1 MSKEKISIVIPCY
14 NVEKYVEKCIKSIMN
29 QTYSDLEVIVID
41 DKSTDGTYDVLLK
54 LKKEYNDRFILLQN
68 EKNSGLAYT
77 RNFGVKKATGKYIG
91 FIDSDDYVAPD
102 YYEVLVEKILNDK
115 SDLVVNDIQLV
126 DESGNNIGNVVKSC
140 ILDEVSKVSIIDNGL
155 AASACNK
162 LLRKDLLL
170 KYPFLEGKINEDVAS
185 IIPII
190 VHSDKISYTDKAVY
204 NYVQRH
210 NSIQNSK
217 FSEKRFDMFDSIKVC
232 LDRISDDSNYETYRD
247 IILLHQLLET
257 YIYILIEI
265 NDEDERYNL
274 ISKFIDKLNEFEFKI
289 WNLKC
294 LKSFIKRH
302 RRKLRP
308 YYYVL
313 IKMLK
318 SGNAKKINAVINFK
332 KNFRTNLK
340 KLIGKNKENGKYT
353 IGELERLAKKQSS
366 KKDSHVKVS
375 VVVPNYN
382 YSKFLIRRLY
392 SILSQTEK
400 IYELIILDDKS
411 TDDSRELI
419 DKIYDSL
426 KQYVNIKKVYNEE
439 NSGTPFKQWA
449 KGMSLASGDY
459 IWIAEAD
466 DYCDKHMLN
475 SLVGKVKEDSEIY
488 IAYVDTAFTDKY
500 GNITLKS
507 IKPEIDIMKTGHWDR
522 DYVNNGL
529 NEIENFT
536 FLNNTIANVS
546 SCIIKN
552 VDYTNVYDEIGKYRQ
567 AGDWVFYINV
577 MAEGKVAY
585 IDKIMNYYRV
595 HDAQVTTQMKKE
607 KHLVEIQEIYKYIT
621 NKFGTNEFQEEKRK
635 ERIEFLKRVWN
646 LK

>member
-29 QTYSDLEVIVID
+29 QTYSELEVIVID

-102 YYEVLVEKILNDK
+102 YYEVLAEKILNDK
-115 SDLVVNDIQLV
+115 SDLVINDIQLV

-232 LDRISDDSNYETYRD
+232 LGRISDDSNYETYRD
-247 IILLHQLLET
+247 IILLHQLLEI

-274 ISKFIDKLNEFEFKI
+274 ISKFIDKLNEFGFKI

-318 SGNAKKINAVINFK
+318 SGNARKINAVINFK

-366 KKDSHVKVS
+366 KKDSQVKVS

-419 DKIYDSL
+419 DKVYNSL
-426 KQYVNIKKVYNEE
+426 RQYVNIKKVYNEE

-488 IAYVDTAFTDKY
+488 IAYVDTAFTDKN

-552 VDYTNVYDEIGKYRQ
+552 VDYTDVYDEIGKYRQ

-577 MAEGKVAY
+577 MAKGKVAY

-621 NKFGTNEFQEEKRK
+621 NKFGTNKFQEEKRK

>member
-29 QTYSDLEVIVID
+29 QTYSELEVIVID

-247 IILLHQLLET
+247 IILLHQLLEI

-274 ISKFIDKLNEFEFKI
+274 ISKFIDKLNEFGFKI

-318 SGNAKKINAVINFK
+318 SGNARKINAVINFK

-366 KKDSHVKVS
+366 KKDSQVKVS

-419 DKIYDSL
+419 DKVYNSL

-488 IAYVDTAFTDKY
+488 IAYVDTAFTDKN

-552 VDYTNVYDEIGKYRQ
+552 VDYTDVYDEIGKYRQ

-577 MAEGKVAY
+577 MAKGKVAY

-621 NKFGTNEFQEEKRK
+621 NKFGTNKFQEEKRK

>member
-102 YYEVLVEKILNDK
+102 YYEVLAKKILNDK

-247 IILLHQLLET
+247 IILLHQLLEI

-274 ISKFIDKLNEFEFKI
+274 ISKFIDKLNEFGFKI

-318 SGNAKKINAVINFK
+318 SGNARKINAVINFK

-366 KKDSHVKVS
+366 KKDSQVKVS

-419 DKIYDSL
+419 DKVYNSL

-488 IAYVDTAFTDKY
+488 IAYVDTAFTDKN

-552 VDYTNVYDEIGKYRQ
+552 VDYTDIYDEIGKYRQ

-577 MAEGKVAY
+577 MAKGKVAY

-621 NKFGTNEFQEEKRK
+621 NKFGTNKFQEEKRK

>member
-29 QTYSDLEVIVID
+29 QTYSELEVIVID

-102 YYEVLVEKILNDK
+102 YYEVLAEKILNDK

-247 IILLHQLLET
+247 IILLHQLLEI

-274 ISKFIDKLNEFEFKI
+274 ISKFIDKLNEFGFKI

-318 SGNAKKINAVINFK
+318 SGNARKINAVINFK

-366 KKDSHVKVS
+366 KKDSQVKVS

-419 DKIYDSL
+419 DKVYNSL

-488 IAYVDTAFTDKY
+488 IAYVDTAFTDKN

-552 VDYTNVYDEIGKYRQ
+552 VDYTDVYDEIGKYRQ

-577 MAEGKVAY
+577 MAKGKIAY

-621 NKFGTNEFQEEKRK
+621 NKFGTNKFQEEKRK

>member
-102 YYEVLVEKILNDK
+102 YYEVLAEKILNDK

-247 IILLHQLLET
+247 IILLHQLLEI

-274 ISKFIDKLNEFEFKI
+274 ISKFIDKLNEFGFKI

-318 SGNAKKINAVINFK
+318 NGNTRKINAVINFK

-340 KLIGKNKENGKYT
+340 KLIGKNNENGKYT

-366 KKDSHVKVS
+366 KKDSQVKVS

-419 DKIYDSL
+419 DKVYNSL

-488 IAYVDTAFTDKY
+488 IAYVDTAFTDKN

-552 VDYTNVYDEIGKYRQ
+552 VDYTDVYDEIGKYRQ

-577 MAEGKVAY
+577 MAKGKVAY

-621 NKFGTNEFQEEKRK
+621 NKFGTNKFQEEKRK

>member
-29 QTYSDLEVIVID
+29 QTYSELEVIVID
-41 DKSTDGTYDVLLK
+41 DKSTDGTYEVLLK
-54 LKKEYNDRFILLQN
+54 LKKEYKDRFILLQN
-68 EKNSGLAYT
+68 EKNNGLAYT

-102 YYEVLVEKILNDK
+102 YYKVLAEKILNDK

-247 IILLHQLLET
+247 IILLHQLLEI

-274 ISKFIDKLNEFEFKI
+274 ISKFIDKLNEFGFKI

-318 SGNAKKINAVINFK
+318 SGNARKINAVINFK

-366 KKDSHVKVS
+366 KKDSQVKVS

-419 DKIYDSL
+419 DKVYNSL

-488 IAYVDTAFTDKY
+488 IAYVDTAFTDKN

-507 IKPEIDIMKTGHWDR
+507 IKPEIDIMKTGHWDK

-552 VDYTNVYDEIGKYRQ
+552 VDYTDVYDEIGKYRQ

-577 MAEGKVAY
+577 MAKGKVAY

-621 NKFGTNEFQEEKRK
+621 NKFGTNKFQEEKRK

>member
-29 QTYSDLEVIVID
+29 QTYSELEVIVID

-102 YYEVLVEKILNDK
+102 YYEVLAEKILNDK

-140 ILDEVSKVSIIDNGL
+140 ILDEVSKVSIIDNWL

-232 LDRISDDSNYETYRD
+232 LGRISDDSNYETYRD
-247 IILLHQLLET
+247 IILLHQLLEI

-274 ISKFIDKLNEFEFKI
+274 ISKFIDKLNEFGFKI

-318 SGNAKKINAVINFK
+318 SGNARKINAVINFK

-366 KKDSHVKVS
+366 KKDSQVKVS

-419 DKIYDSL
+419 DK
-426 KQYVNIKKVYNEE
+426 VYN
-439 NSGTPFKQWA
+439 
-449 KGMSLASGDY
+449 SL
-459 IWIAEAD
+459 
-466 DYCDKHMLN
+466 
-475 SLVGKVKEDSEIY
+475 
-488 IAYVDTAFTDKY
+488 
-500 GNITLKS
+500 
-507 IKPEIDIMKTGHWDR
+507 
-522 DYVNNGL
+522 
-529 NEIENFT
+529 
-536 FLNNTIANVS
+536 
-546 SCIIKN
+546 
-552 VDYTNVYDEIGKYRQ
+552 RQ
-567 AGDWVFYINV
+567 
-577 MAEGKVAY
+577 
-585 IDKIMNYYRV
+585 
-595 HDAQVTTQMKKE
+595 
-607 KHLVEIQEIYKYIT
+607 
-621 NKFGTNEFQEEKRK
+621 
-635 ERIEFLKRVWN
+635 
-646 LK
+646 

>member
-29 QTYSDLEVIVID
+29 QTYSELEVIVID

-68 EKNSGLAYT
+68 EKNGGLAYT

-102 YYEVLVEKILNDK
+102 YYEVLAEKILNDK

-247 IILLHQLLET
+247 IILLHQLLEI

-274 ISKFIDKLNEFEFKI
+274 ISKFIDKLNEFGFKI

-318 SGNAKKINAVINFK
+318 SGNAKEINAVINFK

-488 IAYVDTAFTDKY
+488 IAYVDTAFTDKN

-552 VDYTNVYDEIGKYRQ
+552 VDYTDVYDEIGKYRQ

-577 MAEGKVAY
+577 MAKGKVAY

-621 NKFGTNEFQEEKRK
+621 NKFGTNKFQEEKRK

>member
-1 MSKEKISIVIPCY
+1 MSKEKISIIIPCY

-29 QTYSDLEVIVID
+29 QTYSELEVIVID

-247 IILLHQLLET
+247 IILLHQLLEI

-274 ISKFIDKLNEFEFKI
+274 ISKFIDKLNEFGFKI

-318 SGNAKKINAVINFK
+318 SGNARKINAVINFK

-366 KKDSHVKVS
+366 KKDSQVKVS

-419 DKIYDSL
+419 DKVYNSL

-488 IAYVDTAFTDKY
+488 IAYVDTAFTDKN

-552 VDYTNVYDEIGKYRQ
+552 VDYTDVYDEIGKYRQ

-577 MAEGKVAY
+577 MAKGKVAY

-621 NKFGTNEFQEEKRK
+621 NKFGTNKFQEEKRK

>member
-1 MSKEKISIVIPCY
+1 M
-14 NVEKYVEKCIKSIMN
+14 
-29 QTYSDLEVIVID
+29 
-41 DKSTDGTYDVLLK
+41 
-54 LKKEYNDRFILLQN
+54 
-68 EKNSGLAYT
+68 
-77 RNFGVKKATGKYIG
+77 
-91 FIDSDDYVAPD
+91 
-102 YYEVLVEKILNDK
+102 
-115 SDLVVNDIQLV
+115 
-126 DESGNNIGNVVKSC
+126 
-140 ILDEVSKVSIIDNGL
+140 
-155 AASACNK
+155 
-162 LLRKDLLL
+162 
-170 KYPFLEGKINEDVAS
+170 
-185 IIPII
+185 
-190 VHSDKISYTDKAVY
+190 
-204 NYVQRH
+204 
-210 NSIQNSK
+210 
-217 FSEKRFDMFDSIKVC
+217 
-232 LDRISDDSNYETYRD
+232 
-247 IILLHQLLET
+247 
-257 YIYILIEI
+257 IEI

-274 ISKFIDKLNEFEFKI
+274 ISKFIDKLNEFGFKI

-318 SGNAKKINAVINFK
+318 SGNARKINAVINFK

-366 KKDSHVKVS
+366 KKDSQVKVS

-419 DKIYDSL
+419 DKVYNSL

-488 IAYVDTAFTDKY
+488 IAYVDTAFTDKN

-552 VDYTNVYDEIGKYRQ
+552 VDYTDVYDEIGKYRQ

-577 MAEGKVAY
+577 MAKGKVAY

-621 NKFGTNEFQEEKRK
+621 NKFGTNKFQEEKRK

>member
-102 YYEVLVEKILNDK
+102 YYEVLAEKILNDK

-247 IILLHQLLET
+247 IILLHQLLEI

-274 ISKFIDKLNEFEFKI
+274 ISKFIDKLNEFGFKI

-308 YYYVL
+308 YYYIL

-318 SGNAKKINAVINFK
+318 SGNARKINAVINFK

-340 KLIGKNKENGKYT
+340 KLIGKNNENGKYT

-366 KKDSHVKVS
+366 KKDSQVKVS

-419 DKIYDSL
+419 DKVYNSL

-488 IAYVDTAFTDKY
+488 IAYVDTAFTDKN

-552 VDYTNVYDEIGKYRQ
+552 VDYTDVYDEIGKYRQ

-577 MAEGKVAY
+577 MAKGKVAY

-621 NKFGTNEFQEEKRK
+621 NKFGTNKFQEEKRK

>member
-102 YYEVLVEKILNDK
+102 YYEVLAEKILNDK

-247 IILLHQLLET
+247 IILLHQLLEI

-274 ISKFIDKLNEFEFKI
+274 ISKFIDKLNEFGFKI

-318 SGNAKKINAVINFK
+318 NGNARKINAVINFK

-340 KLIGKNKENGKYT
+340 KLIGKNNENGKYT

-366 KKDSHVKVS
+366 KKDSQVKVS

-419 DKIYDSL
+419 DKVYNSL

-488 IAYVDTAFTDKY
+488 IAYVDTAFTDKN

-552 VDYTNVYDEIGKYRQ
+552 VDYTDVYDEIGKYRQ
-567 AGDWVFYINV
+567 AGDWIFYINV
-577 MAEGKVAY
+577 MAKGKVAY

-621 NKFGTNEFQEEKRK
+621 NKFGTNKFQEEKRK

>member
-102 YYEVLVEKILNDK
+102 YYEVLAEKILNDK

-247 IILLHQLLET
+247 IILLHQLLEI

-274 ISKFIDKLNEFEFKI
+274 ISKFIDKLNEFGFKI

-318 SGNAKKINAVINFK
+318 NGNARKINAVINFK

-340 KLIGKNKENGKYT
+340 KLIGKNNENGKYT

-366 KKDSHVKVS
+366 KKDSQVKVS

-419 DKIYDSL
+419 DKVYNSL

-488 IAYVDTAFTDKY
+488 IAYVDTAFTDKN

-552 VDYTNVYDEIGKYRQ
+552 VDYTDVYDEIGKYRQ

-577 MAEGKVAY
+577 MAKGKVAY

-621 NKFGTNEFQEEKRK
+621 NKFGTNKFQEEKRK

>member
-29 QTYSDLEVIVID
+29 QTYSELEVIVID
-41 DKSTDGTYDVLLK
+41 DKSTDGTYEVLLK

-68 EKNSGLAYT
+68 EKNNGLAYT

-102 YYEVLVEKILNDK
+102 YYKVLAEKILNDK

-247 IILLHQLLET
+247 IILLHQLLEI

-274 ISKFIDKLNEFEFKI
+274 ISKFIDKLNEFGFKI

-318 SGNAKKINAVINFK
+318 SGNARKINAVINFK

-366 KKDSHVKVS
+366 KKDSQVKVS

-419 DKIYDSL
+419 DKVYNSL
-426 KQYVNIKKVYNEE
+426 RQYVNIKKVYNEE

-488 IAYVDTAFTDKY
+488 IAYVDTAFTDKN

-552 VDYTNVYDEIGKYRQ
+552 VDYTDVYDEIGKYRQ

-577 MAEGKVAY
+577 MAKGKVAY

-621 NKFGTNEFQEEKRK
+621 NKFGTNKFQEEKRK

>member
-29 QTYSDLEVIVID
+29 QTYSELEVIVID

-68 EKNSGLAYT
+68 EKNGGLAYT

-102 YYEVLVEKILNDK
+102 YYKVLAEKILNDK

-247 IILLHQLLET
+247 IILLHQLLEI

-274 ISKFIDKLNEFEFKI
+274 ISKFIDKLNEFGFKI

-318 SGNAKKINAVINFK
+318 SGNARKINAVINFK

-353 IGELERLAKKQSS
+353 IGELERLAKKQSG
-366 KKDSHVKVS
+366 KKDSQVKVS

-419 DKIYDSL
+419 DKVYNSL

-488 IAYVDTAFTDKY
+488 IAYVDTAFTDKN

-552 VDYTNVYDEIGKYRQ
+552 VDYTDVYDEIGKYRQ

-577 MAEGKVAY
+577 MAKGKVAY

-621 NKFGTNEFQEEKRK
+621 NKFGTNKFQEEKRK

>member
-1 MSKEKISIVIPCY
+1 MSKEKISIIIPCY

-29 QTYSDLEVIVID
+29 QTYSELEVIVID

-115 SDLVVNDIQLV
+115 SDLVVDDIQLV

-247 IILLHQLLET
+247 IILLHQLLEI

-274 ISKFIDKLNEFEFKI
+274 ISKFIDKLNEFGFKI

-318 SGNAKKINAVINFK
+318 SGNARKINAVINFK

-366 KKDSHVKVS
+366 KKDSQVKVS

-419 DKIYDSL
+419 DKVYNSL

-475 SLVGKVKEDSEIY
+475 SLVGKVKEDIEIY
-488 IAYVDTAFTDKY
+488 IAYVDTAFTDKN

-552 VDYTNVYDEIGKYRQ
+552 VDYTDVYDEIGKYRQ

-577 MAEGKVAY
+577 MAKGKVAY

-621 NKFGTNEFQEEKRK
+621 NKFGTNKFQEEKRK

>member
-1 MSKEKISIVIPCY
+1 MSKEKISIIIPCY

-29 QTYSDLEVIVID
+29 QTYSELEVIVID

-115 SDLVVNDIQLV
+115 SDLVVDDIQLV

-247 IILLHQLLET
+247 IILLHQLLEI

-274 ISKFIDKLNEFEFKI
+274 ISKFIDKLNEFGFKI

-318 SGNAKKINAVINFK
+318 SGNARKINAVINFK

-366 KKDSHVKVS
+366 KKDSQVKVS

-419 DKIYDSL
+419 DKVYNSL

-488 IAYVDTAFTDKY
+488 IAYVDTAFTDKN

-552 VDYTNVYDEIGKYRQ
+552 VDYTDVYDEIGKYRQ

-577 MAEGKVAY
+577 MAKGKVAY

-621 NKFGTNEFQEEKRK
+621 NKFGTNKFQEEKRK

>member
-54 LKKEYNDRFILLQN
+54 LKKEYN

-102 YYEVLVEKILNDK
+102 YYEVLAEKILNDK

-247 IILLHQLLET
+247 IILLHQLLEI

-274 ISKFIDKLNEFEFKI
+274 ISKFIDKLNEFGFKI

-318 SGNAKKINAVINFK
+318 NGNARKINAVINFK

-340 KLIGKNKENGKYT
+340 KLIGKNNENGKYT

-366 KKDSHVKVS
+366 KKDSQVKVS

-419 DKIYDSL
+419 DKVYNSL

-488 IAYVDTAFTDKY
+488 IAYVDTAFTDKN

-552 VDYTNVYDEIGKYRQ
+552 VDYTDVYDEIGKYRQ

-577 MAEGKVAY
+577 MAKGKVAY

-621 NKFGTNEFQEEKRK
+621 NKFGTNKFQEEKRK

>member
-29 QTYSDLEVIVID
+29 QTYSELEVIVID
-41 DKSTDGTYDVLLK
+41 DKSTDGTYEVLLK

-68 EKNSGLAYT
+68 EKNNGLAYT

-102 YYEVLVEKILNDK
+102 YYKVLAEKILNDK

-247 IILLHQLLET
+247 IILLHQLLEV

-274 ISKFIDKLNEFEFKI
+274 ISKFIDKLNEFGFKI

-318 SGNAKKINAVINFK
+318 SGNARKINAVINFK

-366 KKDSHVKVS
+366 KKDNQVKVS

-419 DKIYDSL
+419 DKVYNSL

-488 IAYVDTAFTDKY
+488 IAYVDTAFTDKN

-552 VDYTNVYDEIGKYRQ
+552 VDYTDVYDEIGKYRQ

-577 MAEGKVAY
+577 MAKGKVAY

-621 NKFGTNEFQEEKRK
+621 NKFGTNKFQEEKRK

>member
-1 MSKEKISIVIPCY
+1 M
-14 NVEKYVEKCIKSIMN
+14 
-29 QTYSDLEVIVID
+29 
-41 DKSTDGTYDVLLK
+41 
-54 LKKEYNDRFILLQN
+54 
-68 EKNSGLAYT
+68 
-77 RNFGVKKATGKYIG
+77 
-91 FIDSDDYVAPD
+91 
-102 YYEVLVEKILNDK
+102 
-115 SDLVVNDIQLV
+115 
-126 DESGNNIGNVVKSC
+126 
-140 ILDEVSKVSIIDNGL
+140 
-155 AASACNK
+155 
-162 LLRKDLLL
+162 
-170 KYPFLEGKINEDVAS
+170 
-185 IIPII
+185 
-190 VHSDKISYTDKAVY
+190 
-204 NYVQRH
+204 
-210 NSIQNSK
+210 
-217 FSEKRFDMFDSIKVC
+217 
-232 LDRISDDSNYETYRD
+232 
-247 IILLHQLLET
+247 
-257 YIYILIEI
+257 IEI

-274 ISKFIDKLNEFEFKI
+274 ISKFIDKLNEFGFKI

-318 SGNAKKINAVINFK
+318 SGNARKINAVINFK

-366 KKDSHVKVS
+366 KKDSQVKVS

-419 DKIYDSL
+419 DKVYNSL

-488 IAYVDTAFTDKY
+488 IAYVDTAFTDKN

-529 NEIENFT
+529 NEIHFIPLAFN
-536 FLNNTIANVS
+536 
-546 SCIIKN
+546 
-552 VDYTNVYDEIGKYRQ
+552 
-567 AGDWVFYINV
+567 
-577 MAEGKVAY
+577 
-585 IDKIMNYYRV
+585 
-595 HDAQVTTQMKKE
+595 
-607 KHLVEIQEIYKYIT
+607 
-621 NKFGTNEFQEEKRK
+621 
-635 ERIEFLKRVWN
+635 
-646 LK
+646 

>member
-29 QTYSDLEVIVID
+29 QTYSELEVIVID

-68 EKNSGLAYT
+68 EKNGGLAYT

-102 YYEVLVEKILNDK
+102 YYKVLAEKILNDK

-247 IILLHQLLET
+247 IILLHQLLEI

-274 ISKFIDKLNEFEFKI
+274 ISKFIDKLNEFGFKI

-318 SGNAKKINAVINFK
+318 SGNARKINAVINFK

-366 KKDSHVKVS
+366 KKNSQVKVS

-419 DKIYDSL
+419 DKVYNSL

-488 IAYVDTAFTDKY
+488 IAYVDTAFTDKN

-552 VDYTNVYDEIGKYRQ
+552 VDYTDVYDEIGKYRQ

-577 MAEGKVAY
+577 MAKGKVAY

-621 NKFGTNEFQEEKRK
+621 NKFGTNKFQEEKRK

>member
-29 QTYSDLEVIVID
+29 QTYSELEVIVID

-102 YYEVLVEKILNDK
+102 YYEVLAEKILNDK

-232 LDRISDDSNYETYRD
+232 LGRISDDSNYETYRD
-247 IILLHQLLET
+247 IILLHQLLEI

-274 ISKFIDKLNEFEFKI
+274 ISKFIDKLNEFGFKI

-318 SGNAKKINAVINFK
+318 SGNARKINAVINFK

-366 KKDSHVKVS
+366 KKDSQVKVS

-419 DKIYDSL
+419 DKVYNSL
-426 KQYVNIKKVYNEE
+426 RQYVNIKKVYNEE

-488 IAYVDTAFTDKY
+488 IAYVDTAFTDKN

-552 VDYTNVYDEIGKYRQ
+552 VDYTDVYDEIGKYRQ

-577 MAEGKVAY
+577 MAKGKVAY

-621 NKFGTNEFQEEKRK
+621 NKFGTNKFQEEKRK

>member
-1 MSKEKISIVIPCY
+1 MSKEKISIIIPCY

-29 QTYSDLEVIVID
+29 QTYSELEVIVID

-115 SDLVVNDIQLV
+115 SDLVVDDIQLV

-247 IILLHQLLET
+247 IILLHQLLEI

-274 ISKFIDKLNEFEFKI
+274 ISKFIDKLNEFGFKI

-318 SGNAKKINAVINFK
+318 SGNARKINAVINFK

-366 KKDSHVKVS
+366 KKDSQVKVS

-419 DKIYDSL
+419 DKVYNSL
-426 KQYVNIKKVYNEE
+426 RQYVNIKKVYNEE

-488 IAYVDTAFTDKY
+488 IAYVDTAFTDKN

-552 VDYTNVYDEIGKYRQ
+552 VDYTDVYDEIGKYRQ

-577 MAEGKVAY
+577 MAKGKVAY

-621 NKFGTNEFQEEKRK
+621 NKFGTNKFQEEKRK

>member
-102 YYEVLVEKILNDK
+102 YYEVLAEKILNDK

-247 IILLHQLLET
+247 IILLHQLLEI

-274 ISKFIDKLNEFEFKI
+274 ISKFIDKLIDFVFKF
-289 WNLKC
+289 WKLNVLKG
-294 LKSFIKRH
+294 FIKRH

-318 SGNAKKINAVINFK
+318 NGNARKINAVINFK

-340 KLIGKNKENGKYT
+340 KLIGKNNENGKYT

-366 KKDSHVKVS
+366 KKDSQVKVS

-419 DKIYDSL
+419 DKVYNSL

-488 IAYVDTAFTDKY
+488 IAYVDTAFTDKN

-552 VDYTNVYDEIGKYRQ
+552 VDYTDVYDEIGKYRQ

-577 MAEGKVAY
+577 MAKGKVAY

-621 NKFGTNEFQEEKRK
+621 NKFGTNKFQEEKRK

>member
-29 QTYSDLEVIVID
+29 QTYSELEVIVID
-41 DKSTDGTYDVLLK
+41 DKSTDGTYEVLLK

-68 EKNSGLAYT
+68 EKNNGLAYT

-102 YYEVLVEKILNDK
+102 YYKVLAEKILNDK

-247 IILLHQLLET
+247 IILLHQLLEI

-274 ISKFIDKLNEFEFKI
+274 ISKFIDKLNEFGFKI

-318 SGNAKKINAVINFK
+318 SGNARKINAVINFK

-366 KKDSHVKVS
+366 KKDSQVKVS

-419 DKIYDSL
+419 DKVYNSL

-488 IAYVDTAFTDKY
+488 IAYVDTAFTDKN

-552 VDYTNVYDEIGKYRQ
+552 VDYTDVYDEIGKYRQ

-577 MAEGKVAY
+577 MAKGKVAY

-621 NKFGTNEFQEEKRK
+621 NKFGTNKFQEEKRK

>member
-1 MSKEKISIVIPCY
+1 MSKEKISIIIPCY

-29 QTYSDLEVIVID
+29 QTYSELEVIVID
-41 DKSTDGTYDVLLK
+41 DKSTDGTYEVLLK

-68 EKNSGLAYT
+68 EKNNGLAYT

-102 YYEVLVEKILNDK
+102 YYKVLAEKILNDK

-247 IILLHQLLET
+247 IILLHQLLEV

-274 ISKFIDKLNEFEFKI
+274 ISKFIDKLNEFGFKI

-318 SGNAKKINAVINFK
+318 SGNARKINAVINFK

-366 KKDSHVKVS
+366 KKDSQVKVS

-419 DKIYDSL
+419 DKVYNSL

-488 IAYVDTAFTDKY
+488 IAYVDTAFTDKN

-552 VDYTNVYDEIGKYRQ
+552 VDYTDVYDEIGKYRQ

-577 MAEGKVAY
+577 MAKGKVAY

-621 NKFGTNEFQEEKRK
+621 NKFGTNKFQEEKRK

>member
-29 QTYSDLEVIVID
+29 QTYSELEVIVID
-41 DKSTDGTYDVLLK
+41 DKSTDGTYEVLLK

-68 EKNSGLAYT
+68 EKNNGLAYT

-247 IILLHQLLET
+247 IILLHQLLEI

-274 ISKFIDKLNEFEFKI
+274 ISKFIDKLNEFGFKI

-318 SGNAKKINAVINFK
+318 SGNARKINAVINFK

-366 KKDSHVKVS
+366 KKDSQVKVS

-419 DKIYDSL
+419 DKVYNSL

-488 IAYVDTAFTDKY
+488 IAYVDTAFTDKN

-552 VDYTNVYDEIGKYRQ
+552 VDYTDVYDEIGKYRQ

-577 MAEGKVAY
+577 MAKGKVAY

-621 NKFGTNEFQEEKRK
+621 NKFGTNKFQEEKRK

>member
-1 MSKEKISIVIPCY
+1 MSKEKISIIIPCY

-29 QTYSDLEVIVID
+29 QTYSELEVIVID

-115 SDLVVNDIQLV
+115 SDLVVDDIQLV

-247 IILLHQLLET
+247 IILLHQLLEI

-274 ISKFIDKLNEFEFKI
+274 ISKFIDKLNEFGFKI

-318 SGNAKKINAVINFK
+318 SGNARKINAVINFK

-366 KKDSHVKVS
+366 KKDNQVKVS

-419 DKIYDSL
+419 DKVYNSL

-488 IAYVDTAFTDKY
+488 IAYVDTAFTDKN

-552 VDYTNVYDEIGKYRQ
+552 VDYTDVYDEIGKYRQ

-577 MAEGKVAY
+577 MAKGKVAY

-621 NKFGTNEFQEEKRK
+621 NKFGTNKFQEEKRK

>member
-29 QTYSDLEVIVID
+29 QTYSELEVIVID

-68 EKNSGLAYT
+68 EKNGGLAYT

-102 YYEVLVEKILNDK
+102 YYKVLAEKILNDK

-247 IILLHQLLET
+247 IILLHQLLEI

-274 ISKFIDKLNEFEFKI
+274 ISKFIDKLNEFGFKI

-318 SGNAKKINAVINFK
+318 SGNARKINAVINFK

-353 IGELERLAKKQSS
+353 IGELERLAKKQSG
-366 KKDSHVKVS
+366 KKDSQVKVS

-419 DKIYDSL
+419 D
-426 KQYVNIKKVYNEE
+426 KVYNEE

-488 IAYVDTAFTDKY
+488 IAYVDTAFTDKN

-552 VDYTNVYDEIGKYRQ
+552 VDYTDVYDEIGKYRQ

-577 MAEGKVAY
+577 MAKGKVAY

-621 NKFGTNEFQEEKRK
+621 NKFGTNKFQEEKRK

>member
-29 QTYSDLEVIVID
+29 QTYSELEVIVID
-41 DKSTDGTYDVLLK
+41 DKSTDGTYEVLLK

-68 EKNSGLAYT
+68 EKNNGLAYT

-102 YYEVLVEKILNDK
+102 YYKVLAEKILNDK

-247 IILLHQLLET
+247 IILLHQLLEV

-274 ISKFIDKLNEFEFKI
+274 ISKFIDKLNEFGFKI

-318 SGNAKKINAVINFK
+318 SGNARKINAVINFK

-366 KKDSHVKVS
+366 KKDSQVKVS

-419 DKIYDSL
+419 DKVYNSL

-488 IAYVDTAFTDKY
+488 IAYVDTAFTDKN

-552 VDYTNVYDEIGKYRQ
+552 VDYTDVYDEIGKYRQ

-577 MAEGKVAY
+577 MAKGKVAY

-621 NKFGTNEFQEEKRK
+621 NKFGTNKFQEEKRK

>member
-54 LKKEYNDRFILLQN
+54 LKKEYNDRFILLKN

-102 YYEVLVEKILNDK
+102 YYEVLAEKILNDK

-247 IILLHQLLET
+247 IILLHQLLEI

-274 ISKFIDKLNEFEFKI
+274 ISKFIDKLNEFGFKI

-308 YYYVL
+308 YYYIL

-318 SGNAKKINAVINFK
+318 SGNARKINAVINFK

-340 KLIGKNKENGKYT
+340 KLIGKNNENGKYT

-366 KKDSHVKVS
+366 KKDSQVKVS

-419 DKIYDSL
+419 DKVYNSL

-488 IAYVDTAFTDKY
+488 IAYVDTAFTDKN

-552 VDYTNVYDEIGKYRQ
+552 VDYTDVYDEIGKYRQ

-577 MAEGKVAY
+577 MAKGKVAY

-621 NKFGTNEFQEEKRK
+621 NKFGTNKFQEEKRK

>member
-1 MSKEKISIVIPCY
+1 MSKEKISIIIPCY

-29 QTYSDLEVIVID
+29 QTYSELEVIVID
-41 DKSTDGTYDVLLK
+41 DKSTDRTYDVLLK

-102 YYEVLVEKILNDK
+102 YYEVLAEKILNDK

-247 IILLHQLLET
+247 IILLHQLLEI

-274 ISKFIDKLNEFEFKI
+274 ISKFIDKLNEFGFKI

-318 SGNAKKINAVINFK
+318 SGNARKINAVINFK

-366 KKDSHVKVS
+366 KKDSQVKVS

-419 DKIYDSL
+419 DKVYNSL

-488 IAYVDTAFTDKY
+488 IAYVDTAFTDKN

-552 VDYTNVYDEIGKYRQ
+552 VDYTDVYDEIGKYRQ

-577 MAEGKVAY
+577 MAKGKVAY

-621 NKFGTNEFQEEKRK
+621 NKFGTNKFQEEKRK

>member
-29 QTYSDLEVIVID
+29 QTYSELEVIVID

-102 YYEVLVEKILNDK
+102 YYKVLAEKILNDK

-247 IILLHQLLET
+247 IILLHQLLEI

-274 ISKFIDKLNEFEFKI
+274 ISKFIDKLNEFGFKI

-318 SGNAKKINAVINFK
+318 SGNARKINAVINFK

-366 KKDSHVKVS
+366 KKDSQVKVS

-419 DKIYDSL
+419 DKVYNSL

-488 IAYVDTAFTDKY
+488 IAYVDTAFTDKN

-552 VDYTNVYDEIGKYRQ
+552 VDYTDVYDEIGKYRQ

-577 MAEGKVAY
+577 MAKGKVAY

-621 NKFGTNEFQEEKRK
+621 NKFGTNKFQEEKRK

>member
-1 MSKEKISIVIPCY
+1 MSKEKISIIIPCY

-29 QTYSDLEVIVID
+29 QTYSELEVIVID

-102 YYEVLVEKILNDK
+102 YYEVLAEKILNDK

-247 IILLHQLLET
+247 IILLHQLLEI

-274 ISKFIDKLNEFEFKI
+274 ISKFIDKLNEFGFKI

-318 SGNAKKINAVINFK
+318 SGNARKINAVINFK

-366 KKDSHVKVS
+366 KKDSQVKVS

-419 DKIYDSL
+419 DKVYNSL

-488 IAYVDTAFTDKY
+488 IAYVDTAFTDKN

-552 VDYTNVYDEIGKYRQ
+552 VDYTDVYDEIGKYRQ

-577 MAEGKVAY
+577 MAKGKVAY

-621 NKFGTNEFQEEKRK
+621 NKFGTNKFQEEKRK